1 MKTLQMQLDNLQWEI
16 NRLEAEN
23 RVLRD
28 QDTEASKQVD
38 LQLQVE
44 LATKELQEVLAK
56 KETDFVEAITYML
69 AVRKSGIQEAVL
81 LGNHIG

>member
-1 MKTLQMQLDNLQWEI
+1 MQLDNLQWEI

-28 QDTEASKQVD
+28 QDAEASKQVD

-56 KETDFVEAITYML
+56 
-69 AVRKSGIQEAVL
+69 RKLIS
-81 LGNHIG
+81 